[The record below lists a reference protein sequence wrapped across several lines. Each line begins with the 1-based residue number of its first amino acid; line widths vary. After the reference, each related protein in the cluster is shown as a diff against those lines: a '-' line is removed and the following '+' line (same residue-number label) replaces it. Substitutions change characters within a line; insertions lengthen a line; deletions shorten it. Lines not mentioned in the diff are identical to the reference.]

1 MSDAP
6 SETNDTE
13 AAADATSEAT
23 AAEPAVAR
31 DPASSTDSTSAPS
44 TDDAT
49 PDALFEALWRR
60 VDEAWDDDK
69 PHVAILE
76 HAIRSELL
84 PELAGRYRSQ
94 KDVAGREERAKKKL
108 DGIVIAATHML
119 MATKSEPPKK
129 APWQLT
135 ASVAIVCVV
144 VLVWLAFKIVRP

>member
-6 SETNDTE
+6 SETNDPQAPPDETN
-13 AAADATSEAT
+13 EAT

-31 DPASSTDSTSAPS
+31 DPASSTDSASAPS

-94 KDVAGREERAKKKL
+94 KEVAGREERAKKKL

>member
-6 SETNDTE
+6 PTNDTE
-13 AAADATSEAT
+13 PTTGDPSAAP
-23 AAEPAVAR
+23 AASEPAVAT
-31 DPASSTDSTSAPS
+31 DPVSSGEGPKVDP

-84 PELAGRYRSQ
+84 PELAGRYRAQ
-94 KDVAGREERAKKKL
+94 KEVAGREERAKKKL

-119 MATKSEPPKK
+119 MATKSEMPKK

-135 ASVAIVCVV
+135 ASVAVVCVV